1 MAAVLDIFDQE
12 KVWDMA
18 LKAERREGKEE
29 GREEGFAAGIN
40 SIISICREMVHME
53 DREVIETL
61 MGKMNLTRE
70 KAEAY
75 LYEYDHPGSDSE

>member
-1 MAAVLDIFDQE
+1 MAAVPDIFNQE

-40 SIISICREMVHME
+40 SIISICREMLHME
-53 DREVIETL
+53 DREVVEIL
-61 MGKMNLTRE
+61 MEKMKLSRE
-70 KAEAY
+70 KAAEY
-75 LYEYDHPGSDSE
+75 LAGCGEPDTGGK